1 MKLIKG
7 FILAAVMV
15 FAAMPVS
22 AQFRIGPRVGV
33 AVNDL
38 HFNKSVFDG
47 DNRAGF
53 TAGVMTEFTVP
64 VIGLGFDL
72 SAMYVRRSAKWM
84 DGENIVKDNRDYIDV
99 PLNLKWKIGVPVIGD
114 RKSVV

>member
-1 MKLIKG
+1 MHMQYQRSYQIR
-7 FILAAVMV
+7 
-15 FAAMPVS
+15 S
-22 AQFRIGPRVGV
+22 QFRIGPRVGV

-84 DGENIVKDNRDYIDV
+84 DGMQYQRSYQIRSSNF
-99 PLNLKWKIGVPVIGD
+99 
-114 RKSVV
+114 